1 MNVLRKQQYKKY
13 TKLSKYQLFPIYYHT
28 LDDKYV
34 QGTPANLKQSTGYIW
49 HTVQHN
55 DTYDGISLY
64 YYNNPTYYWIICDFN
79 RIQNPFDKPQ
89 VGTQIM
95 IPTFS
100 NIEFDVI

>member
-55 DTYDGISLY
+55 DTYDGISLL
-64 YYNNPTYYWIICDFN
+64 
-79 RIQNPFDKPQ
+79 
-89 VGTQIM
+89 
-95 IPTFS
+95 
-100 NIEFDVI
+100 